1 MDTRSL
7 LEIRALRYLAQRE
20 HSRRELAQK
29 LSARKD
35 CGETAELT
43 ELTEV
48 LDKLEQQGFLSEQ
61 RMVEQVARIRRSRF
75 GSQRIIH
82 ELKAKGIDD
91 HLIDGIRPA
100 LQENELEAAFNIWRK
115 KFHQPPATRWPHGFH
130 PYPGRHFDRTPA
142 KRRAASAAGALGIDA
157 ERG

>member
-61 RMVEQVARIRRSRF
+61 RMVEQVARIRRARF

-115 KFHQPPATRWPHGFH
+115 KFHQPPATREERAKQIRFMMNRGFSMETIQ
-130 PYPGRHFDRTPA
+130 RVLSQA
-142 KRRAASAAGALGIDA
+142 NEENA
-157 ERG
+157 

>member
-1 MDTRSL
+1 MDTRSP

-20 HSRRELAQK
+20 YSRRELEQK

-35 CGETAELT
+35 SGVTAELA

-48 LDKLEQQGFLSEQ
+48 LDRLEQQGFLSEQ
-61 RMVEQVARIRRSRF
+61 RMVEQVARTRRSRF
-75 GSQRIIH
+75 GGQRIIH

-100 LQENELEAAFNIWRK
+100 LKENELEAALNIWRK
-115 KFHQPPATRWPHGFH
+115 KFDHPPATREERAKQIRFMMNRGFSME
-130 PYPGRHFDRTPA
+130 TIQQVLSQA
-142 KRRAASAAGALGIDA
+142 NEENA
-157 ERG
+157 

>member
-61 RMVEQVARIRRSRF
+61 RMVEQVARIRRARF

-100 LQENELEAAFNIWRK
+100 LQENELEAALNIWRK
-115 KFHQPPATRWPHGFH
+115 KFHQPPATREERAKQIRFMMNRGFSMETIQ
-130 PYPGRHFDRTPA
+130 RVLSQA
-142 KRRAASAAGALGIDA
+142 NEENA
-157 ERG
+157 

>member
-20 HSRRELAQK
+20 YSRRELEQK

-35 CGETAELT
+35 SGVTAELA

-48 LDKLEQQGFLSEQ
+48 LDRLEQQGFLSEQ
-61 RMVEQVARIRRSRF
+61 RMVEQVARTRRSRF
-75 GSQRIIH
+75 GNQRIIH

-100 LQENELEAAFNIWRK
+100 LKENELEAALNIWRK
-115 KFHQPPATRWPHGFH
+115 KFDHPPATREERAKQIRFMMNRGFSMETIQ
-130 PYPGRHFDRTPA
+130 RVLSQA
-142 KRRAASAAGALGIDA
+142 NEENA
-157 ERG
+157 

>member
-1 MDTRSL
+1 MDTRSP

-20 HSRRELAQK
+20 YSRRELEQK

-35 CGETAELT
+35 SGVTAELA

-48 LDKLEQQGFLSEQ
+48 LDRLEQQGFLSEQ
-61 RMVEQVARIRRSRF
+61 RMVEQVARTRRSRF

-100 LQENELEAAFNIWRK
+100 LKENELEAALNIWRK
-115 KFHQPPATRWPHGFH
+115 KFDHPPATREERAKQIRFMMNRGFSMETIQ
-130 PYPGRHFDRTPA
+130 RVLSQA
-142 KRRAASAAGALGIDA
+142 NEENA
-157 ERG
+157 